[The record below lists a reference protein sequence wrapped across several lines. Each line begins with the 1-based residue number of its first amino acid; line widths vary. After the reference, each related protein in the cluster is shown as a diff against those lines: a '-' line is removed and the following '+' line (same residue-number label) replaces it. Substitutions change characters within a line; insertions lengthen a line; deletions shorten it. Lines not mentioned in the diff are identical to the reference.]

1 MKKYVYWVV
10 ALYFLFWVIALF
22 PHFCAEPNLAI
33 WVTND
38 TSETVY
44 VEVIYT
50 KNFPDE
56 IETVGDV
63 LPGATVY
70 KDLEMGIVLAT
81 LIKVEAVSRAGI
93 TVFSREYTRNEFLD
107 ADMRITITPS

>member
-1 MKKYVYWVV
+1 ML
-10 ALYFLFWVIALF
+10 LYPVFF
-22 PHFCAEPNLAI
+22 AELNIAI

-50 KNFPDE
+50 KNFPNE

-70 KDLEMGIVLAT
+70 KDLEMGIVLASFIT
-81 LIKVEAVSRAGI
+81 VEAVSRAGT
-93 TVFSREYTRNEFLD
+93 TVFSQEYTQYEFQD
-107 ADMRITITPS
+107 ADMRITITPSP